1 MPSGTKEKHPVMRS
15 RRANISEAVAS
26 PDGKGL
32 ANYHFVGDSNPVVSL
47 LNHQESRRQQSQSQ
61 EDHLGAWLDEERPPS
76 HQGEASKTTDV
87 LPAKQELDRLV
98 NIYFHRIHP
107 LLPLLDEDEIRC
119 QIYEE
124 TISMPLLQAI
134 CLVASK
140 DRAAE
145 SFLRFKSETIVLR
158 RDIFSERL
166 YEDIIK
172 HLPARREKKRI
183 LTIQLLVLLSMH
195 EWGPDRS
202 EECALHL
209 VHAVHHSQTVA
220 LHHLAQPERETSLP
234 LKRLFWCLWSLDR
247 WNAAINGRPIM
258 MHGCDMRQKVDDIL
272 PLFDPPFRVWLRLA
286 DKLDQVVEFYRPIVH
301 GSNEADIE
309 ILDFG
314 DIIESSGAWDTPPDV
329 LGKKCVPG
337 VFRSY

>member
-1 MPSGTKEKHPVMRS
+1 MRS

-134 CLVASK
+134 CL
-140 DRAAE
+140 
-145 SFLRFKSETIVLR
+145 
-158 RDIFSERL
+158 
-166 YEDIIK
+166 
-172 HLPARREKKRI
+172 
-183 LTIQLLVLLSMH
+183 
-195 EWGPDRS
+195 
-202 EECALHL
+202 
-209 VHAVHHSQTVA
+209 
-220 LHHLAQPERETSLP
+220 
-234 LKRLFWCLWSLDR
+234 
-247 WNAAINGRPIM
+247 
-258 MHGCDMRQKVDDIL
+258 
-272 PLFDPPFRVWLRLA
+272 
-286 DKLDQVVEFYRPIVH
+286 
-301 GSNEADIE
+301 
-309 ILDFG
+309 
-314 DIIESSGAWDTPPDV
+314 
-329 LGKKCVPG
+329 
-337 VFRSY
+337 